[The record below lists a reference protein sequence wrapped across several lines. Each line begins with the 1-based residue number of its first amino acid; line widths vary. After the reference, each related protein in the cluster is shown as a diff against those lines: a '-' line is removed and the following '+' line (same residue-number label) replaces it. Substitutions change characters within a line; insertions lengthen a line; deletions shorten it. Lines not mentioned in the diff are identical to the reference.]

1 MKASELRIGSLVFL
15 DNEQSWPDL
24 IGIPMEVITITSHLE
39 KYDKEFFPESDYKLT
54 LKGKCGIYNQFSQ
67 FIKPIELS
75 EELLVILGFE
85 SRNST
90 YIIEN
95 DKYEFS
101 LFFYDAWNL
110 YYKEKEKYGD
120 TEIELC
126 GYWHIHELQNL
137 FFALTG
143 EELQIQNDGK

>member
-1 MKASELRIGSLVFL
+1 MEAKELRIGNIVSIE
-15 DNEQSWPDL
+15 NKKSWPDL
-24 IGIPMEVITITSHLE
+24 KGVPMEVTIISSQLD
-39 KYDKEFFPESDYKLT
+39 KYDKELFPESDGKIS
-54 LKGKCGIYNQFSQ
+54 LKGEHGHYNQFSQ

-143 EELQIQNDGK
+143 EELTIKS